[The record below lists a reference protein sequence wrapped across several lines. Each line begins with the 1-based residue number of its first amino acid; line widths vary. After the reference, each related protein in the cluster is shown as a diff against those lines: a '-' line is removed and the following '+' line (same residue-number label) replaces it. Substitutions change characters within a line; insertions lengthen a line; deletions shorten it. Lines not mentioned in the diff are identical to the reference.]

1 VITLQFLLGCL
12 GIIIILGIIMAVL
25 SWLFNNI
32 VGVLGIAFAIWGI
45 YEWNINRK
53 LGAKSKVP
61 GVIVAIGVIVA
72 SAWFIGSESIT
83 VPSTSTPASL
93 KGSLTANKT
102 DTSRPE
108 TQSVATNT
116 APAQS
121 NTSNT
126 GVNNS
131 VQEAT
136 KTQSKA
142 VTGSALISAKVLEV
156 IDGDTIKVS
165 INGKEETVRMLLV
178 DTPETKHPQ
187 LGEQPFGKEASN
199 FTKQLLS
206 GKTVQLEQD
215 VNNGPDKYG
224 RLLYYVYLDGKS
236 VQEQLLEKGLARVA
250 YVYVPNVK
258 YVDKYREI
266 QAKAQQAGVGIW
278 SIENYAQEDGFH
290 SEVVKKNGPG
300 PDQKTTGAKS
310 PQPVKSQPAPA
321 HTKTPEQI
329 QQEVHQEYVF
339 FNNCSEARAAGAA
352 PIYRGEP
359 GYRPKLDRDNDGVA
373 CE

>member
-1 VITLQFLLGCL
+1 
-12 GIIIILGIIMAVL
+12 MAVL

-32 VGVLGIAFAIWGI
+32 VGILGIAFAIWGI

-72 SAWFIGSESIT
+72 SAWFIGSESNT
-83 VPSTSTPASL
+83 VPVTNTPSSSTETPA
-93 KGSLTANKT
+93 ANKT
-102 DTSRPE
+102 DTSKTKT

-116 APAQS
+116 APVQS
-121 NTSNT
+121 NASNT
-126 GVNNS
+126 EVTNS
-131 VQEAT
+131 AQEAT
-136 KTQSKA
+136 KTQSTA

-156 IDGDTIKVS
+156 IDGDTIKVL

-215 VNNGPDKYG
+215 INNGPDKYG
-224 RLLYYVYLDGKS
+224 RLLYYVYVDGKS

-258 YVDKYREI
+258 YVDKYRDI
-266 QAKAQQAGVGIW
+266 QAKAQKAGVGIW
-278 SIENYAQEDGFH
+278 SIENYSQEDGFH
-290 SEVVKKNGPG
+290 AEAVKKNGPVSG
-300 PDQKTTGAKS
+300 KTTTTTQAPAPK
-310 PQPVKSQPAPA
+310 PKPQPAPQPKQSNLRYDPFGPDRDCGDFA
-321 HTKTPEQI
+321 SQAEAQA
-329 QQEVHQEYVF
+329 F
-339 FNNCSEARAAGAA
+339 FEAAGGPARD
-352 PIYRGEP
+352 PHR
-359 GYRPKLDRDNDGVA
+359 LDRDKDGLA
-373 CE
+373 CEKN

>member
-1 VITLQFLLGCL
+1 MQFLLGCL

-83 VPSTSTPASL
+83 VPSTSTPASP

-121 NTSNT
+121 NASNT

-290 SEVVKKNGPG
+290 SELVKKNGPG

-310 PQPVKSQPAPA
+310 TQPTKTQPAPA